1 MSDTSEAKAS
11 ESTFDYLRNLDS
23 PEPSADERAATLM
36 NIELNRKRM
45 IEAAEEVD
53 VGNGVYLTIRDDEV
67 LVRVT
72 VVDPHLHTHQL
83 LGEVGY
89 AAIEAGKELDPHR
102 PFRDLSEPV
111 N

>member
-1 MSDTSEAKAS
+1 MKTPAV
-11 ESTFDYLRNLDS
+11 ESTFDYLRDLDI
-23 PEPSADERAATLM
+23 PEPSAEEWAAKLV

-53 VGNGVYLTIRDDEV
+53 VGSGIYLTIRDEEV

-72 VVDPHLHTHQL
+72 VVHPHLHTHQL
-83 LGEVGY
+83 LGEIGY